1 MGTGFRHYSTSPCVG
16 PTMGRTTKNGDEMN
30 EDINSVSM
38 LVRREI
44 EALISVPILKAFI
57 AEFGREKTLEV
68 AEGVLKNQALDAGKF
83 LVEVAGGNQLSDLEK
98 ILPLFSQGGALEF
111 EQPEIGQDEIK
122 LDITGCAFAE
132 MYKRHGLE
140 EFGYLL
146 SCGRDF
152 ALFEGFNPELN
163 FTRTQTI
170 MEGADFCDFCFSSK
184 K

>member
-1 MGTGFRHYSTSPCVG
+1 
-16 PTMGRTTKNGDEMN
+16 
-30 EDINSVSM
+30 M

-44 EALISVPILKAFI
+44 EALISVPMLKAFI
-57 AEFGREKTLEV
+57 AEFGKEKTLEI
-68 AEGVLKNQALDAGKF
+68 AKGVIKNLALDAGQF

-98 ILPLFSQGGALEF
+98 ILPLFSQGGAYEF
-111 EQPEIGQDEIK
+111 GQPEIGQNKIN
-122 LDITGCAFAE
+122 LDITGCAYAE

-152 ALFEGFNPELN
+152 ALFEGFNPDIN

-170 MEGADFCDFCFSSK
+170 MEGADTCDFCFSNK
-184 K
+184 T

>member
-1 MGTGFRHYSTSPCVG
+1 M
-16 PTMGRTTKNGDEMN
+16 D

-38 LVRREI
+38 LARREI
-44 EALISVPILKAFI
+44 EALISVPMLKAFI
-57 AEFGREKTLEV
+57 EEFGKEKTLEI
-68 AEGVLKNQALDAGKF
+68 ARGVVGKLAHDAGKF
-83 LVEVAGGNQLSDLEK
+83 LTELAGGNQLNDLEK

-111 EQPEIGQDEIK
+111 KQPEIGPDKIK

-146 SCGRDF
+146 SCGRDH
-152 ALFEGFNPELN
+152 ALFEGFNPGIE

-170 MEGADFCDFCFSSK
+170 MEGADFCDFCFSSDNK
-184 K
+184 